1 MAAAPPVRPGED
13 GMNTLE
19 RRCHLLLRAYPA
31 GYRQDRGEE
40 IIGTLLEA
48 TPTGRSWP
56 LARDVRGLVMGG
68 LRARAALN
76 RRLTTAANLRI
87 AVLVGVAAYLA
98 FSAVALVALVSRAF
112 PVRWPLLV
120 VAALIGLTVALVWIA
135 SPRAARLAAAVTAA
149 AAVCLVAPWRLGSFG
164 WPVTGLVCLGAV
176 ALLARAAE
184 RPSRRWL
191 WPVALIASL
200 LLLAIATPR
209 AGTVAFGAVLAAT
222 GVVSLLL
229 LVIDARPAIATAVF
243 VLAFWLPSG
252 INNLARGVGIA
263 SGVPALVIVSV
274 VAAVAVWRL
283 HRQSAGV
290 GAPQS

>member
-1 MAAAPPVRPGED
+1 MTA
-13 GMNTLE
+13 LE
-19 RRCHLLLRAYPA
+19 RRCRLLLQAYPA
-31 GYRQDRGEE
+31 AYRQDRGEE

-48 TPTGRSWP
+48 TPVGRSWP
-56 LARDVRGLVMGG
+56 VARDVRGLLMGG

-87 AVLVGVAAYLA
+87 AALVGIAAYLA
-98 FSAVALVALVSRAF
+98 FSAVAVVVLVSRAF
-112 PVRWPLLV
+112 PVRWPLLA
-120 VAALIGLTVALVWIA
+120 VAALVGLTIALVWIA

-164 WPVTGLVCLGAV
+164 WPVTALACLGAV
-176 ALLARAAE
+176 ALLGRAAE
-184 RPSRRWL
+184 RPGRRWL
-191 WPVALIASL
+191 WPVALIAL
-200 LLLAIATPR
+200 LPLLAVVTPR
-209 AGTVAFGAVLAAT
+209 AGTVAFGALLVAT

-229 LVIDARPAIATAVF
+229 LAIDARPAIATAVF
-243 VLAFWLPSG
+243 VLALWLPSG

-283 HRQSAGV
+283 HRQSGT
-290 GAPQS
+290 GAAPDGARR